1 MVGVSEKSWSLDDD
15 TPLRLAFRIP
25 DSLLCGHSHR
35 ESQRNAIVSVISCK
49 SMDLAMSD
57 RLKSS
62 SIQQKH
68 LKSPNMSWNPLT
80 FHGNAI
86 NFPNI
91 PYSSKCSGS
100 RSGLGGGAP
109 GAQLLGIGSKEVV
122 RFGPKLSS
130 FSPWYG
136 KNPQESWEYHR
147 NYGGFNHKLAE
158 GL

>member
-1 MVGVSEKSWSLDDD
+1 MVAVSEKSWSLDDD

-35 ESQRNAIVSVISCK
+35 ENQRNALVSVISCK
-49 SMDLAMSD
+49 SMDLAMSN

-68 LKSPNMSWNPLT
+68 LKSPNISWNPPT

-109 GAQLLGIGSKEVV
+109 GAQLLGIGSKEVM
-122 RFGPKLSS
+122 RFGPKLDCRGI
-130 FSPWYG
+130 PLD
-136 KNPQESWEYHR
+136 YHHFPHGMAKIR
-147 NYGGFNHKLAE
+147 NNH
-158 GL
+158 GNIIGIWWI